1 MMKGGLLK
9 YICNI
14 SHYSVSLFY
23 WLLMQI
29 SQFRVAKNNV
39 QLIYKWRSGLE
50 FLGAL

>member
-1 MMKGGLLK
+1 MIKSGLLK
-9 YICNI
+9 YICKI
-14 SHYSVSLFY
+14 SHYWVSLFY

-29 SQFRVAKNNV
+29 SPFRVAKNSV